1 MPFTF
6 SVRDILDVLISNLAS
21 KKILKKNCPILIFDD
36 PVNAIDDEHRAA
48 IRETLFKDSFFEQTQ
63 IILAIHGE
71 EFFNNTHQMLGKERA
86 AISQSYIFSPIS
98 LITIYMYFHYN
109 ALEIMC

>member
-1 MPFTF
+1 MYW
-6 SVRDILDVLISNLAS
+6 ISNLAS
-21 KKILKKNCPILIFDD
+21 KNIKENCPILIFDD

-71 EFFNNTHQMLGKERA
+71 EFFNNTHQMLGKESRYFA
-86 AISQSYIFSPIS
+86 VLYIDIR
-98 LITIYMYFHYN
+98 
-109 ALEIMC
+109 